1 MNLNSFL
8 FLESL
13 SIDKLPV
20 TAIIPFYNP
29 ENIFRKVI
37 EDTLPLV
44 DYLVLVNDG
53 STQDVTD
60 YSVNDSKIHI
70 YKLESNS
77 GKGAALK
84 RGFSEALALGSRYI
98 LTLDSDYQHEPKY
111 IPLFLDTLKT
121 SKFVIGKRNI
131 SFRAMPFMRV
141 LSNTITSKVLSIK
154 TKQKIFDSQSGYRGF
169 DTSIIPLIIPETNG
183 FEAES
188 EMILRA
194 AKNKIPISF
203 IDISTKYDNQKSS
216 IKAFNAIISFIKVII
231 KY

>member
-1 MNLNSFL
+1 M
-8 FLESL
+8 
-13 SIDKLPV
+13 PV

-29 ENIFRKVI
+29 EKIFRKVI

-53 STQDVTD
+53 STQEVTD
-60 YSVNDSKIHI
+60 LLVIESKVRIF
-70 YKLESNS
+70 KLENNS

-84 RGFSEALALGSRYI
+84 RGFSEAIALGSRYI
-98 LTLDSDYQHEPKY
+98 ITLDSDYQHEPKY
-111 IPLFLDTLKT
+111 IPLFLETLKT

-131 SFRAMPFMRV
+131 SFSAMPFMRV

-154 TKQKIFDSQSGYRGF
+154 TKQKISDSQSGFRGF
-169 DTSIIPLIIPETNG
+169 DASILPSILPETNG

-194 AKNKIPISF
+194 ATKNISISF

-216 IKAFNAIISFIKVII
+216 IKAFNAIISFLKVII